1 MYLRFRRDTIGVVL
15 QTRLE
20 NRSDNYV
27 RSSLIPSTL
36 KMNRMHFF
44 LVIHLY
50 IDFVIFSH
58 DSFDSFLNF
67 QFLVLE
73 AAYPSICV

>member
-36 KMNRMHFF
+36 KMYRMHFF